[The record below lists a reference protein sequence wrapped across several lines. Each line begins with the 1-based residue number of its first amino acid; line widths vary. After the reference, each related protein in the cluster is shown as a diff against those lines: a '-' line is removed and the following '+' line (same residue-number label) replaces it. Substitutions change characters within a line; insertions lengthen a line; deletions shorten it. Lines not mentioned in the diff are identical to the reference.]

1 MQPTSVP
8 SSDIRRQ
15 LEGRFDALEAARK
28 PYAELEGLL
37 RSWKWERLLHA
48 NLELLRE
55 VTRQEPVL
63 EELLVRLHKRAEAE
77 AWPEEIP
84 ELRLSRE
91 LEARRQRLGALIHK
105 RLRWPTPEG
114 SLAEA
119 LGQLAQHVL
128 QGIPSPLHAR
138 ERLLFRGAF
147 RPSLK
152 SPFWLSLSIPLSL
165 HSYPAAGALWL
176 LMALLWFGFQY
187 RRSGNCW
194 LTQERLVW
202 KPRNGQP
209 VQVLLR
215 SIPPQGIRRIL
226 NSVHVEVEDSFPIQ
240 LESLAKTD
248 AERLITLL
256 ELYRQPPL
264 LGAAVSE
271 RPLDAV
277 CIPGLRRKV
286 PGGAWV
292 EPHVEPGCLVIRPD
306 RIAFIPTQDGASVL
320 AALGGTWSAP
330 LRSGLPVSL
339 LFEQLRWLPEADFDR
354 LLAHAAGESGGLL
367 LQARELRAS
376 QGEEND
382 TLYLLSQDGVELC
395 GKPGQEGR
403 AELSR
408 LWSRLQDAGLR

>member
-63 EELLVRLHKRAEAE
+63 EELLVRFHKRAEAE
-77 AWPEEIP
+77 GWPEETP

-91 LEARRQRLGALIHK
+91 LEARRQRLGGLIHE
-105 RLRWPTPEG
+105 RLRWSEREG
-114 SLAEA
+114 TLAEA

-152 SPFWLSLSIPLSL
+152 SPFWFSLAIPLSL
-165 HSYPAAGALWL
+165 HSYPSAGALWL
-176 LMALLWFGFQY
+176 LMALLWFGLQY

-202 KPRNGQP
+202 KPRRGQP

-215 SIPPQGIRRIL
+215 SIPPQGLRRIL
-226 NSVHVEVEDSFPIQ
+226 DSVRVEVEDGFPVQ
-240 LESLAKTD
+240 LESLTD
-248 AERLITLL
+248 AERLITLM

-271 RPLDAV
+271 RPLEAV
-277 CIPGLRRKV
+277 CIPGLRRQV

-306 RIAFIPTQDGASVL
+306 RVAFLPTQDGARVL

-330 LRSGLPVSL
+330 TRAGLTVSRL
-339 LFEQLRWLPEADFDR
+339 LEQLRWLPDTEFDR
-354 LLAHAAGESGGLL
+354 LLAHAAVESGGLL
-367 LQARELRAS
+367 REARELRVS
-376 QGEEND
+376 QSEENEP
-382 TLYLLSQDGVELC
+382 LYLLSRDGVELC
-395 GKPGQEGR
+395 GRPGPKER
-403 AELSR
+403 AELSL
-408 LWSRLQDAGLR
+408 LWSRLRDAGLR